1 MIEVRSNTMST
12 SLRLVV
18 ANAPPAH
25 SVTYTPVHA
34 DHMQDKLSELERE
47 KRVAVHHAIIQGHV
61 KRGVVYISRMKQVTH
76 EWYIIKIGWSDDV
89 ESRDDTLTW
98 DFGTH
103 YFVHIVDVI
112 RPRAFEK
119 YLKAHEDISK
129 YQDRTHY
136 NSTET
141 YLVTD
146 EIYER
151 FKAIIA
157 RDLPAFDTLDRR
169 QELRLRYLL
178 AREDEKKNVAERIA
192 LDKAALEHKV
202 ATDNHVKEV
211 LEASLKKAE
220 DHFAEVFEMFKSSP
234 REVHMVEIYKHA
246 KELVLAA
253 RSAYENNF
261 TLNHDKE
268 GTDQP
273 STIVA
278 QACPVAPEG
287 KRKFKNY
294 IQKYDPDTL
303 ELLAVY
309 EGPNDAVNKLGEGAS
324 QPLTDAARNKT
335 KYCGF
340 RWAEVS
346 KASKEDPNVPRDI
359 GETAATKECH
369 GGYVARLSE
378 DLKTVMDVYPSQS
391 DAAEQT
397 GRTPSAVCAMLKK
410 TEPGRESSRWI
421 RWSKVS
427 EDMQAAYLEHRS
439 LPALPTRNGRAV
451 LQLDSK
457 TKEILARHETAAK
470 VIRLF
475 GVGTQS
481 IKDACD
487 GKNPSPLKGFCWKW
501 AEDATVDDA

>member
-1 MIEVRSNTMST
+1 MMEVRSNTMST
-12 SLRLVV
+12 SMRLVV

-25 SVTYTPVHA
+25 SFTHTPVHA
-34 DHMQDKLSELERE
+34 DQMMQEKLAELERD

-89 ESRDDTLTW
+89 ESRDGTLTW

-119 YLKAHEDISK
+119 YLKDHDEISK
-129 YQDRTHY
+129 YQDRAHY

-141 YLVTD
+141 FLVTD

-220 DHFAEVFEMFKSSP
+220 VFEMFKSSP
-234 REVHMVEIYKHA
+234 REVHMLEIYKHA
-246 KELVLAA
+246 KELLLAA
-253 RSAYENNF
+253 RSSY
-261 TLNHDKE
+261 DKYQPISTE
-268 GTDQP
+268 SMGVDQLSE
-273 STIVA
+273 STPT
-278 QACPVAPEG
+278 ACPSAPEG

-309 EGPNDAVNKLGEGAS
+309 EGPNDAVNKLGEGAA
-324 QPLTDAARNKT
+324 QNLTDAARNKT

-346 KASKEDPNVPRDI
+346 KASKDDPNVPRDI

-369 GGYVARLSE
+369 GGFVARLSE
-378 DLKTVMDVYPSQS
+378 DLKTVMDVYASQS
-391 DAAEQT
+391 EAAEKT
-397 GRTPSAVCAMLKK
+397 GRTPSAVCLMVRK
-410 TEPGRESSRWI
+410 TVPGRESSRWM
-421 RWSKVS
+421 RWSEVDK
-427 EDMQAAYLEHRS
+427 EMQDEYLTRRV
-439 LPALPTRNGRAV
+439 LPPLPSRNGRAV
-451 LQLDSK
+451 LQLHSK
-457 TKEILARHETAAK
+457 TKEVLARHETAAK
-470 VIRLF
+470 VVRLF

-487 GKNPSPLKGFCWKW
+487 GKNPVPLKGFCWKW
-501 AEDATVDDA
+501 AEEATIDDA

>member
-1 MIEVRSNTMST
+1 MST

-25 SVTYTPVHA
+25 SFTHTPVHA
-34 DHMQDKLSELERE
+34 DQMQDKLAELERE
-47 KRVAVHHAIIQGHV
+47 KRVACHHAIIQGHV

-89 ESRDDTLTW
+89 ESRDGTLTW

-119 YLKAHEDISK
+119 YLKDHDEIAK
-129 YQDRTHY
+129 YQDRAHY

-141 YLVTD
+141 FLVTD

-211 LEASLKKAE
+211 LKASLKKAE

-234 REVHMVEIYKHA
+234 REVHMVDIYKHA
-246 KELVLAA
+246 KDLVLAA
-253 RSAYENNF
+253 RSAYDNFPSISPENADSN
-261 TLNHDKE
+261 K
-268 GTDQP
+268 P
-273 STIVA
+273 STTTVVT
-278 QACPVAPEG
+278 CPAAPEG

-294 IQKYDPDTL
+294 IQKYDPDTM

-359 GETAATKECH
+359 GETASTKECH

-378 DLKTVMDVYPSQS
+378 DLETVMDVYASQS
-391 DAAEQT
+391 EAAEHT

-410 TEPGRESSRWI
+410 TEPGRESSRWM
-421 RWSKVS
+421 RWSKVTK
-427 EDMQAAYLEHRS
+427 ELKEEYLSRRV
-439 LPALPTRNGRAV
+439 LPPLPTRNGRAV

-457 TKEILARHETAAK
+457 TKEIIARHETAAK
-470 VIRLF
+470 VVRLF

-487 GKNPSPLKGFCWKW
+487 GKNPAPLKGFCWKW
-501 AEDATVDDA
+501 AEDSTSNDT

>member
-1 MIEVRSNTMST
+1 MS
-12 SLRLVV
+12 SLLRLVV

-25 SVTYTPVHA
+25 SFIYIPVRA
-34 DHMQDKLSELERE
+34 DQMQDKLAELERE
-47 KRVAVHHAIIQGHV
+47 KYVAVHRALIQGHS
-61 KRGVVYISRMKQVTH
+61 KRGVVYMTRMKQVDH

-89 ESRDDTLTW
+89 DSRDDSLER

-103 YFVHIVDVI
+103 YFVHIVDVM

-119 YLKAHEDISK
+119 YLKAHDEISK
-129 YQDRTHY
+129 YQDRAHY
-136 NSTET
+136 NSTKT
-141 YLVTD
+141 FLVTD

-157 RDLPAFDTLDRR
+157 RDLPAFDTLNRR

-178 AREDEKKNVAERIA
+178 AREDEKKNVSERIA
-192 LDKAALEHKV
+192 IDKAALEHKV
-202 ATDNHVKEV
+202 ATDNHVKQV

-261 TLNHDKE
+261 TLSSDKE
-268 GTDQP
+268 GANQP

-294 IQKYDPDTL
+294 IQKYDPDTM

-324 QPLTDAARNKT
+324 QPLTDAARNRT
-335 KYCGF
+335 KYCGY

-346 KASKEDPNVPRDI
+346 KSSKEDPKVPRDI
-359 GETAATKECH
+359 GETAATKACH

-378 DLKTVMDVYPSQS
+378 DLETVMDVYASQS
-391 DAAEQT
+391 EAAEKT
-397 GRTPSAVCAMLKK
+397 GRTPAAVCSMLKK
-410 TEPGRESSRWI
+410 TEPGRESSRWV
-421 RWSKVS
+421 RWSKITK
-427 EDMQAAYLEHRS
+427 ELQDEYLARRV
-439 LPALPTRNGRAV
+439 LPPLPTRNGRAV

-457 TKEILARHETAAK
+457 TKEVFARHETAAK
-470 VIRLF
+470 VVRLF

-487 GKNPSPLKGFCWKW
+487 GKNPAPLKGFCWKW